1 MEKRQFAEQL
11 VDLLIDV
18 ANADTAQDDKVTE
31 VANRGAL
38 KQWSF
43 LIHENAKEHGWWD
56 EERSFGEIVALC
68 HSELSEALEAARNG
82 ELLFYLGEDDKP
94 EGIAVEMIDCII
106 RILDWCGK
114 EKIPV
119 DMLMRTKHT
128 YNTTRPYKHGK
139 EF

>member
-38 KQWSF
+38 THWSF

-82 ELLFYLGEDDKP
+82 EALFYTTADGKP
-94 EGIAVEMIDCII
+94 EGVAVEMIDCII

-114 EKIPV
+114 EYIPV
-119 DMLMRTKHT
+119 DFVMKKKHT